1 MNIAGHISVFP
12 KLPGNISRLHDLA
25 YNLWWSWNPK
35 AQALFSSLDPE
46 LWRSVNQNPVRF
58 LRRARQELLNQA
70 AANDEWLARFAA
82 VLADFDAYMHPTAN
96 TWYRRT
102 HANPQSLIPN
112 PQSPIIAYFSAEF
125 GLHEALPIYSGG
137 LGILSGDHCKE
148 ASDLGL
154 PFVGVGFLYPQ
165 GYFTQ
170 RITGDGSQDALY
182 EKLDFSEVPATPA
195 LDPSGQPVLIHVD
208 LPGRTVYAKVWRIQ
222 VGRIP
227 LYLMDTDVERNA
239 PQDRELSARLYGG
252 DHEMRISQEF
262 VLGIGG
268 VRVLRALGL
277 NPSVWHMNE
286 GHSAFLNLERIR
298 EMVQGERHLP
308 SPGTGEGPGVGV
320 PFDAAVEA
328 VRAGSIF
335 TTHTPVPA
343 GHDAFAFELM
353 EKFFWQFW
361 GQMGIDRERFLNLAR
376 HEQSW
381 GPQFSMTVL
390 AFHLSAYHNGVSE
403 LHGQVSRE
411 MWKEMWPG
419 TPVGQVP
426 ITSITNGVHTGTW
439 LAGELRELYD
449 RYLQSDWLEEVDNPA
464 TWDALASVP
473 DGELWAVHNQ
483 RKAKMVDFVR
493 DRVARQ
499 YTRHGEGPRR
509 LAEAGRLL
517 DPNALTLGF
526 ARRFATYKRATL
538 IFRDW
543 ERIKRILTD
552 PQRPV
557 QIVFAGK
564 AHPQDEPGKALI
576 KRIYELSQQPEV
588 AGKIVFVENY
598 DMNVARHLIAGVDVW
613 LNTPRR
619 PYEASGT
626 SGQKAA
632 LSGAPNFSI
641 LDGWWREGYDGTNG
655 WAIGE
660 EREYKDTE
668 TQDEADA
675 LSFYATLEDELLP
688 LFFERNGD
696 GLPTGWLEKM
706 RRSIVT
712 CGPQFSMRRMVKE
725 YTERLYLPAL
735 ATGSAATGE
744 GYAPAR
750 ALAEWKRRVR
760 ESWFSVNLQLLQ
772 GAPTQAAVGDPV
784 SLTARLWPGRL
795 SANDL
800 AVEIVLGAD
809 GGTEFGDAPAVIP
822 MQPGERHS
830 DGSLDYTGRFSPV
843 ESGRLAVGI
852 RVRPSHAGMVHG
864 YELGLARW
872 V

>member
-1 MNIAGHISVFP
+1 MNILGHIAVFP
-12 KLPGNISRLHDLA
+12 KLPAAIARLHDLA
-25 YNLWWSWNPK
+25 FNLWWSWNPA
-35 AQALFSSLDPE
+35 AQSLFSSLDEE
-46 LWRSVNQNPVRF
+46 LWRAVNQNPVKF
-58 LRRARQELLNQA
+58 LRSASQELLDQA
-70 AANDEWLARFAA
+70 TEDQAWLTRFAA
-82 VLADFDAYMHPTAN
+82 VMDDFDAYMHPQAN

-102 HANPQSLIPN
+102 HGESEPAT
-112 PQSPIIAYFSAEF
+112 IAYFSAEF

-137 LGILSGDHCKE
+137 LGVLSGDHCKE

-170 RITGDGSQDALY
+170 RIPANGQQEAIY
-182 EKLDFSEVPATPA
+182 EKIDFSEVPATPA
-195 LDPSGQPVLIHVD
+195 LDPSGKPVLIHVD

-252 DHEMRISQEF
+252 DNEMRISQEF
-262 VLGIGG
+262 MLGIGG
-268 VRVLRALGL
+268 VRLLRALGL

-298 EMVQGERHLP
+298 ELVEQGI
-308 SPGTGEGPGVGV
+308 
-320 PFDAAVEA
+320 PFDTGVET

-361 GQMGIDRERFLNLAR
+361 GRLGIDRERFLDLAR

-390 AFHLSAYHNGVSE
+390 AFRLSAYHNGVSE
-403 LHGQVSRE
+403 LHGHVSRE

-419 TPVGQVP
+419 TPVEQVP
-426 ITSITNGVHTGTW
+426 ITHITNGVHTGTW
-439 LAGELRELYD
+439 LADELRDLYN
-449 RYLQSDWLEEVDNPA
+449 RYLQSDWLEEVDDPA
-464 TWDALASVP
+464 TWEGLASVP
-473 DGELWAVHNQ
+473 DAELWAVHNQ

-493 DRVARQ
+493 DRVSRQ
-499 YTRHGEGPRR
+499 FVRHGEGPRR
-509 LAEAGRLL
+509 LAQAHRLL

-538 IFRDW
+538 IFRDM
-543 ERIKRILTD
+543 ERLKRLLTD
-552 PQRPV
+552 PERPV

-564 AHPQDEPGKALI
+564 AHPKDEPGKALI
-576 KRIYELSQQPEV
+576 QRIYEVSQDPELI
-588 AGKIVFVENY
+588 GKIVFVENY

-675 LSFYATLEDELLP
+675 LSFYATMEDVIVP
-688 LFFERNGD
+688 LFYDRGAD
-696 GLPTGWLEKM
+696 GIPGGWLTPM

-712 CGPQFSMRRMVKE
+712 CGPGFSMRRMVKE

-735 ATGSAATGE
+735 GTGRAASANE
-744 GYAPAR
+744 YAEAR
-750 ALAEWKRRVR
+750 ALAEWKRHVR
-760 ESWFSVNLQLLQ
+760 DSWFSVNLQSVE
-772 GAPTQAAVGDPV
+772 GVPSQAQVGDA
-784 SLTARLWPGRL
+784 LTLSARLWPGRL
-795 SANDL
+795 SADDL
-800 AVEIVLGAD
+800 AVEIVVGSD
-809 GGTEFGDAPAVIP
+809 GGSDFTDAPTVIP
-822 MQPGERHS
+822 MQAGERHG
-830 DGSLDYTGRFSPV
+830 DGSLDFVGDLSPR

-852 RVRPSHAGMVHG
+852 RVRPQHPGMVHPH
-864 YELGLARW
+864 ETGLARW

>member
-1 MNIAGHISVFP
+1 MNFLGRIAVFP
-12 KLPGNISRLHDLA
+12 KLPETIARLNELA
-25 YNLWWSWNPK
+25 YNLWWSWNPD
-35 AQALFSSLDPE
+35 AQALFSTLDPT
-46 LWRSVNQNPVRF
+46 LWERTNQNPVRF
-58 LRRARQELLNQA
+58 LRSASQELLNQA
-70 AANDEWLARFAA
+70 AEDPAWRERFQA
-82 VLADFDAYMHPTAN
+82 VLADFDAYMDPQAN
-96 TWYRRT
+96 TWHRRT
-102 HANPQSLIPN
+102 YGDRDPAT
-112 PQSPIIAYFSAEF
+112 IAYFSAEF
-125 GLHEALPIYSGG
+125 GMHEALPIYSGG

-170 RITGDGSQDALY
+170 RITGDGVQEAFY
-182 EKLDFSEVPATPA
+182 EKLDFAEVPATPA
-195 LDPSGQPVLIHVD
+195 LDPNGQPVLIHVD

-277 NPSVWHMNE
+277 HPKVWHMNE

-298 EMVQGERHLP
+298 ELVQQQGMA
-308 SPGTGEGPGVGV
+308 
-320 PFDAAVEA
+320 FAAAVEA

-361 GQMGIDRERFLNLAR
+361 GQMGIDRERFLSLAG
-376 HEQSW
+376 HDQGW
-381 GPQFSMTVL
+381 GVQFSMTVL

-403 LHGQVSRE
+403 LHGHVSRK
-411 MWKEMWPG
+411 MWKELWPG
-419 TPVGQVP
+419 TPVEQAP
-426 ITSITNGVHTGTW
+426 IGHITNGVHTGTW
-439 LAGELRELYD
+439 LAPELRTLYD
-449 RYLQSDWLEEVDNPA
+449 RYLQSDWLEEVDDPA
-464 TWDALASVP
+464 TWERLADIPSQ
-473 DGELWAVHNQ
+473 ELWDVHNQ

-493 DRVARQ
+493 ERVRRQ
-499 YTRHGEGPRR
+499 YIRHGEGPRR
-509 LAEAGRLL
+509 LAAAGRLL
-517 DPNALTLGF
+517 DPDALTLGF

-538 IFRDW
+538 IFRDM
-543 ERIKRILTD
+543 ERMKRILTD
-552 PQRPV
+552 PDRPV
-557 QIVFAGK
+557 QLVFAGK
-564 AHPQDEPGKALI
+564 AHPKDEPGRALI
-576 KRIYELSQQPEV
+576 QRIYQLSQQSEL

-613 LNTPRR
+613 LNNPRR

-641 LDGWWREGYDGTNG
+641 LDGWWREAYDGTNG

-675 LSFYATLEDELLP
+675 LSFYAILEDEILP
-688 LFFERNGD
+688 LYYSRD
-696 GLPTGWLEKM
+696 STGLPAGWIEEM

-725 YTERLYLPAL
+725 YTQRLYLPAL
-735 ATGSAATGE
+735 ATGSAAE
-744 GYAPAR
+744 ADGYNAAR
-750 ALAEWKRRVR
+750 SLADWKRRVR
-760 ESWFSVNLQLLQ
+760 ENWFTVNLQ
-772 GAPTQAAVGDPV
+772 ATRAIPAQAAVGDALQI
-784 SLTARLWPGRL
+784 SARLWPGRL
-795 SANDL
+795 SAQDL
-800 AVEIVLGAD
+800 AVEVVVGEDAGNDFATAPVTVPMQEVGRQGD
-809 GGTEFGDAPAVIP
+809 GGIDYQATLSPA
-822 MQPGERHS
+822 
-830 DGSLDYTGRFSPV
+830 
-843 ESGRLAVGI
+843 ESGRVAVGV
-852 RVRPSHAGMVHG
+852 RVRPQHPAMIHP
-864 YELGLARW
+864 YELGLVRW

>member
-1 MNIAGHISVFP
+1 MNILGHISVFP
-12 KLPGNISRLHDLA
+12 RLPENISRLQELA
-25 YNLWWSWNPK
+25 YNLWWSWNPD
-35 AQALFSSLDPE
+35 AQALFSSLDEE
-46 LWRSVNQNPVRF
+46 LWRSANQNPVKF
-58 LRRARQELLNQA
+58 LRSARQELLNRA
-70 AANDEWLARFAA
+70 AADSGWLARFAA

-102 HANPQSLIPN
+102 HAG
-112 PQSPIIAYFSAEF
+112 PQSPIPSSHSPLIAYFSAEF

-154 PFVGVGFLYPQ
+154 PFVGIGFLYPQ

-170 RITGDGSQDALY
+170 RITGDGAQEALY

-195 LDPSGQPVLIHVD
+195 LTSDGKPVLVHVD

-298 EMVQGERHLP
+298 ELVQGVPLP
-308 SPGTGEGPGVGV
+308 LTPPPYQGRGEGM
-320 PFDAAVEA
+320 PFAAAVEV

-343 GHDAFAFELM
+343 GHDAFSFDLM

-361 GQMGIDRERFLNLAR
+361 GQMGIDRERFLQLAS
-376 HEQSW
+376 HDQGW
-381 GPQFSMTVL
+381 GRQFSMTVL

-403 LHGQVSRE
+403 LHGHVSRK
-411 MWKEMWPG
+411 MWQEMWPG
-419 TPVGQVP
+419 TPVEQVP

-439 LAGELRELYD
+439 LAPELRTLYD
-449 RYLQSDWLEEVDNPA
+449 RYLQPDWLEEVDNPA
-464 TWDALASVP
+464 TWDGLAKIP

-483 RKAKMVDFVR
+483 RKSKMVSFVR
-493 DRVARQ
+493 DRVRRQ

-509 LAEAGRLL
+509 LAAADGLL

-538 IFRDW
+538 IFRDL
-543 ERIKRILTD
+543 ERMKRILTD
-552 PQRPV
+552 PDRPV

-576 KRIYELSQQPEV
+576 QRIYQLSQEPELV
-588 AGKIVFVENY
+588 GKIVFVENY
-598 DMNVARHLIAGVDVW
+598 DMNVARYLIAGVDVW
-613 LNTPRR
+613 VNTPRR

-641 LDGWWREGYDGTNG
+641 LDGWWREGYDGSNG

-675 LSFYATLEDELLP
+675 LSFYTTLEEEMIP
-688 LFFERNGD
+688 LFFERDGD
-696 GLPTGWLEKM
+696 GVPQGWLEKM
-706 RRSIVT
+706 RRSIAT
-712 CGPQFSMRRMVKE
+712 CAPQFSMRRMVKE
-725 YTERLYLPAL
+725 YTERLYVAAMTSGARVAGNDYASAYAL
-735 ATGSAATGE
+735 AD
-744 GYAPAR
+744 
-750 ALAEWKRRVR
+750 WKRRVR
-760 ESWFSVNLQLLQ
+760 DNWFSVNLQILQ
-772 GAPTQAAVGDPV
+772 STPAQVAVGDTFTV
-784 SLTARLWPGRL
+784 SAKLWPGLL

-800 AVEIVLGAD
+800 AVELVAGQDAGAD
-809 GGTEFGDAPAVIP
+809 FGALPVVIP
-822 MQPGERHS
+822 MQPSSGHG
-830 DGSLDYTGRFSPV
+830 DGSIDYQGTISPQ
-843 ESGRLAVGI
+843 ESGRLAVGV
-852 RVRPSHAGMVHG
+852 RVRPHHAGMVHP
-864 YELGLARW
+864 YEVGLVRW